1 MKAFN
6 KIMGSFK
13 KTVTKLEA
21 LEDRNLMSKIRV
33 DNTINEL
40 TEASERLEQEADM
53 AARTAAKIRA
63 FYEVD

>member
-6 KIMGSFK
+6 KIMSTFK

-53 AARTAAKIRA
+53 AARTAALIRA
-63 FYEVD
+63 FYEAD